1 MRLKKF
7 NEFNS
12 ESTAY
17 VFILQ
22 TIEDLG
28 MTYESDTK
36 NEDGDNAIIAK
47 KDDKT
52 FYISATDDDAEWANY
67 NVQCFVK
74 GKEIDDFE
82 TTDLKYGLNDC
93 LTRKIY

>member
-1 MRLKKF
+1 MLKKF

-12 ESTAY
+12 HSSAY
-17 VFILQ
+17 KFILQ

-28 MTYESDTK
+28 IKYESDT
-36 NEDGDNAIIAK
+36 EDGIHAT
-47 KDDKT
+47 KDDKV
-52 FYISATDDDAEWANY
+52 FYISPTDDDSEWANY

-82 TTDLKYGLNDC
+82 TTDLKYGLKDC
-93 LTRKIY
+93 INRKIY